1 MTSDLRVLHVASE
14 AVPLIKPVGS
24 PMLLAPCRLRSMPA
38 KVVRRGCAFP
48 GYRQALAA
56 AEEYGIHWWGDAL
69 TIEAGGTDHR
79 VGVAEVKIGTVTYYL
94 LACDELFGRDG
105 CYGPTP
111 SSDYED
117 NARRFSVFAKASLAL
132 PRFIGWTP
140 HVIHAHDW
148 QAGLVPAL
156 LERGWGR
163 DLPATRSV
171 FTIHNIAYQ
180 GAFWHWD
187 MKLTGLPW
195 AMFNPMQLEHFG
207 KMNFLK
213 AGIVHANRVTTVSAR
228 YAEEIQTS
236 EYGYGLHEVI
246 AGHAHKLQ
254 GITNGID
261 YQVWDASN
269 DPHLPAHYS
278 RDDLAG
284 KAVCK
289 RELQREVGLPEDE
302 GVALVGIVSRLVEQK
317 GIDVVLEAVD
327 PYILAGRMQLVVLG
341 TGHPSIE
348 SALRALQGRHPSRVC
363 FWHGYNEGLAHRIE
377 AGADLFLMP
386 SRFEPCGLNQMYSL
400 RYGTLPLVRF
410 TGGLADTVRDVSSDD
425 GCGFSFGPM
434 DVIFRRS
441 SIAHLASS
449 STSMNGVAPSAVPW
463 PRTIPGSGSQAT
475 TVSCTTRLPGPKGLF
490 HGSRSGQGSPA
501 QIILRGSWYPW

>member
-1 MTSDLRVLHVASE
+1 MYRLGVAMPRKTDLRVLHVASE
-14 AVPLIKPVGS
+14 AVPLIKTGGLADVVGALPVALNARKGND
-24 PMLLAPCRLRSMPA
+24 ARVCI
-38 KVVRRGCAFP
+38 P
-48 GYRQALAA
+48 GYRKALQA
-56 AEEYGIHWWGDAL
+56 AEAFGIHWWPDAM

-79 VGVAEVKIGTVTYYL
+79 VGVAEVKIDSVTYYL

-111 SSDYED
+111 TSDYED

-132 PRFIGWTP
+132 SQFIGWTP

-195 AMFNPMQLEHFG
+195 AMYNPLELEHFG

-228 YAEEIQTS
+228 YAEEIQTNDF
-236 EYGYGLHEVI
+236 GYGLDEVI
-246 AGHAHKLQ
+246 AGHAHKLE

-261 YQVWDASN
+261 YDVWDAES
-269 DPHLPAHYS
+269 DPHLPAHYT
-278 RDDLAG
+278 REDLSG
-284 KAVCK
+284 KSICK
-289 RELQREVGLPEDE
+289 AELQREVGLPTDAD
-302 GVALVGIVSRLVEQK
+302 VAVVGIVSRLVEQK
-317 GIDVVLEAVD
+317 GIDLVLEAVD

-341 TGHPSIE
+341 TGDPGIE
-348 SALRALQGRHPSRVC
+348 AALRALQGRHPSRVC

-377 AGADLFLMP
+377 AGSDIFLMP

-410 TGGLADTVRDVSSDD
+410 TGGLADTVRDVSSEA
-425 GCGFSFGPM
+425 GYGFTFGPM
-434 DVIFRRS
+434 DIGHF
-441 SIAHLASS
+441 
-449 STSMNGVAPSAVPW
+449 SAVLD
-463 PRTIPGSGSQAT
+463 RA
-475 TVSCTTRLPGPKGLF
+475 LGLF
-490 HGSRSGQGSPA
+490 QYFPDEWRRAQQRAMAQDNSWQRVASHYNDLYRSITWA
-501 QIILRGSWYPW
+501 

>member
-1 MTSDLRVLHVASE
+1 MAKKSDLRVLHVASE
-14 AVPLIKPVGS
+14 AVPLVKTGGLADVAGALPVALNAN
-24 PMLLAPCRLRSMPA
+24 PRTEARVCI
-38 KVVRRGCAFP
+38 P
-48 GYRQALAA
+48 GYRKALQA
-56 AEEYGIHWWGDAL
+56 AEQYGIHWWSDAM
-69 TIEAGGTDHR
+69 TIESGGIDHR
-79 VGVAEVKIGTVTYYL
+79 VGIAEVQIGTVTYYL

-111 SSDYED
+111 TSDYED
-117 NARRFSVFAKASLAL
+117 NARRFSVFAKAALAL
-132 PRFIGWTP
+132 PQLIGWVP

-195 AMFNPMQLEHFG
+195 AMFNPLQLEHFG

-228 YAEEIQTS
+228 YAEEIQTA

-246 AGHAHKLQ
+246 AGHAHKLE

-278 RDDLAG
+278 PKNLSG

-289 RELQREVGLPEDE
+289 AELQKEVGLPVDKD
-302 GVALVGIVSRLVEQK
+302 VALVGVVSRLVEQK
-317 GIDVVLEAVD
+317 GLDVVLEAVD

-341 TGHPSIE
+341 TGDPGIE
-348 SALRALQGRHPSRVC
+348 AGLRNLQGRHPSRVC

-410 TGGLADTVRDVSSDD
+410 TGGLADTVCDVSSGD
-425 GCGFSFGPM
+425 GCGFTFGPM
-434 DVIFRRS
+434 DVGHF
-441 SIAHLASS
+441 
-449 STSMNGVAPSAVPW
+449 SAVLD
-463 PRTIPGSGSQAT
+463 RA
-475 TVSCTTRLPGPKGLF
+475 LGLYQYF
-490 HGSRSGQGSPA
+490 PEDWRRA
-501 QIILRGSWYPW
+501 QLRAMAEDNSWQRVANSYADLYQSITWV